1 MISYLALILILRL
14 LEVLL
19 FLLLRRLLILCLV
32 ALCELNFGAIGSR
45 WHINSLLHLLDV
57 DLDLDEFADHIS
69 TEVLANARL
78 LMIIAACIVSR
89 MSLIRSTP

>member
-57 DLDLDEFADHIS
+57 DLDLDEFADHIGA
-69 TEVLANARL
+69 EVLANARL
-78 LMIIAACIVSR
+78 LMIIAACIVSG
-89 MSLIRSTP
+89 MGLIRSTP